1 MSHILYILFI
11 FRCASLYFNLL
22 VAHCEWSSES
32 LFSRSRIGAS
42 LSRFLCYI
50 KSLGLKSSGVQN
62 KLSPFEYKWKRI
74 LSQLED
80 VGTGGL
86 SQSQLLIIFFSK
98 YRFPLELSWAW
109 AKSILDQ
116 TSAIGLVWQHDSSGK
131 DGCRWQILSWHL
143 HTPGLHHSSL
153 NNIKSEG
160 VTK

>member
-22 VAHCEWSSES
+22 VAQCEWSSES

-80 VGTGGL
+80 VGVFHNPNFW
-86 SQSQLLIIFFSK
+86 SFFSSK
-98 YRFPLELSWAW
+98 YRFPWELSWAW

-116 TSAIGLVWQHDSSGK
+116 TSATGLVWQHDSSGK
-131 DGCRWQILSWHL
+131 DGYRWQTLSWHL
-143 HTPGLHHSSL
+143 HTPGLHQ
-153 NNIKSEG
+153 
-160 VTK
+160 

>member
-80 VGTGGL
+80 VGVFHNPNFWSFFFQNIDFHWNCPELEQNLFWTKLQQQVWFGNTT
-86 SQSQLLIIFFSK
+86 LLA
-98 YRFPLELSWAW
+98 RM
-109 AKSILDQ
+109 
-116 TSAIGLVWQHDSSGK
+116 AIGDKFWVGIFTRQGYISQVST
-131 DGCRWQILSWHL
+131 I
-143 HTPGLHHSSL
+143 
-153 NNIKSEG
+153 
-160 VTK
+160 

>member
-1 MSHILYILFI
+1 MRI
-11 FRCASLYFNLL
+11 
-22 VAHCEWSSES
+22 S
-32 LFSRSRIGAS
+32 LFQFVSSSVWMIEWVTLFQISNWRISRSI
-42 LSRFLCYI
+42 LCYI

-80 VGTGGL
+80 VGVFHNPNFW
-86 SQSQLLIIFFSK
+86 SFFSK

-116 TSAIGLVWQHDSSGK
+116 TSATGLVWQHDSSGK
-131 DGCRWQILSWHL
+131 DGYRWQILSWHL
-143 HTPGLHHSSL
+143 HTPGLHQSSL

-160 VTK
+160 MTK

>member
-22 VAHCEWSSES
+22 VAQCEWSSES

-86 SQSQLLIIFFSK
+86 SQSQLLIIFF
-98 YRFPLELSWAW
+98 FQNIDFHWNCPELEQNLFWTKLQQQVWFGNTTLLARM
-109 AKSILDQ
+109 
-116 TSAIGLVWQHDSSGK
+116 AIGGK
-131 DGCRWQILSWHL
+131 LWVGIFTCQGYISKVS
-143 HTPGLHHSSL
+143 T
-153 NNIKSEG
+153 I
-160 VTK
+160 